1 MAGIRL
7 ADTVQ
12 RWMMLHSVDRAF
24 KTLFLIFLAA
34 MTSEQPRGPK
44 CSVSKIADLY
54 FVK

>member
-24 KTLFLIFLAA
+24 LNAFLDI
-34 MTSEQPRGPK
+34 PRRN
-44 CSVSKIADLY
+44 D
-54 FVK
+54 F